1 MGCTHTR
8 KTTMNLQVL
17 KTSYLARHWMSLD
30 ESARSHLSAFVA
42 IVEGAVESAAIAV
55 EHLVGLG
62 YTVTE
67 PGASAPDVDPAHAVE
82 TVTYSDGTTATGT
95 PPLPVLSPAQQDAA
109 EQAPVADDPP
119 ALTVGEPVDP
129 SAEQVEPKV

>member
-1 MGCTHTR
+1 
-8 KTTMNLQVL
+8 MNLQAL
-17 KTSYLARHWMSLD
+17 KSAYLSRHWLGCD
-30 ESARSHLSAFVA
+30 ESTRAHLSAFVA
-42 IVEGAVESAAIAV
+42 MVDGADEATAIAV

-82 TVTYSDGTTATGT
+82 TVTYSDGITATGT
-95 PPLPVLSPAQQDAA
+95 PPLPALSPAQQDAA

-129 SAEQVEPKV
+129 SAAQVEPKG